1 MIILLRLLSSL
12 VDIYTILIFVRCLLT
27 WIPNNTGVMQ
37 SVNSVLGKICDPYLN
52 LFKKFIPPIGG
63 TIDISPIV
71 ALLVLQLAM
80 RIIYNLFAWII

>member
-1 MIILLRLLSSL
+1 MIIFLRLLSSL